1 MNLVKKFA
9 VATLATAVL
18 FTSLATQTPA
28 NAASLTKQEAALLA
42 GAGGFVLGALIA
54 NSHNRRAVRVIHVE
68 DSWDAHVSRCLARYN
83 SYDPS
88 TDTFVGYDGYE
99 RRCRL

>member
-1 MNLVKKFA
+1 MSLAKKFA
-9 VATLATAVL
+9 IATLATAVL
-18 FTSLATQTPA
+18 FTGLATQTPA

-42 GAGGFVLGALIA
+42 GAGGFVLGTLIA
-54 NSHNRRAVRVIHVE
+54 NSHQRRHTRVIYVE

-88 TDTFVGYDGYE
+88 TDTYLGYDGYE
-99 RRCRL
+99 HTCRL